1 VSRANVLYLAR
12 TWGVGGAQTLIG
24 LLLRHLPR
32 SDFNVV
38 VAPYDAGEE
47 AEAEFLAFL
56 QRRAI
61 ETSAD
66 RVPWRGLSS
75 LPAARRRI
83 RELVERHRID
93 LVHTH
98 DNLSNALVALDRRR
112 LPCACV
118 ASAYGWFEPRRSV
131 RVPSGEGWFGPGW
144 RQKILL
150 YYWLDL
156 NFSLP
161 RFDFVYTVSEDM
173 KRKLLRGRTAEERIR
188 VIHTGLAPGSVESAL
203 TAGDARERLGL
214 PRGAFVVGVVARL
227 SGEKG
232 HLVLLSAI
240 ARMTGAPDAHLL
252 VVGTGYMQPIL
263 ARRAQELGLEGR
275 VHIPGYVDDLPAA
288 LKAMDVCVL
297 PSILDEGFPTVLLEA
312 QMAGLPVIGADIGGM
327 RETMLPGVTGLLARS
342 GDPDDL
348 ASALEQLR
356 SDPALRAS
364 MSAAA
369 RPWVEQTFPLS
380 AMMDGVSRMYAD
392 ALAQGPG
399 RRKF

>member
-1 VSRANVLYLAR
+1 
-12 TWGVGGAQTLIG
+12 
-24 LLLRHLPR
+24 
-32 SDFNVV
+32 
-38 VAPYDAGEE
+38 
-47 AEAEFLAFL
+47 
-56 QRRAI
+56 
-61 ETSAD
+61 
-66 RVPWRGLSS
+66 
-75 LPAARRRI
+75 
-83 RELVERHRID
+83 
-93 LVHTH
+93 
-98 DNLSNALVALDRRR
+98 
-112 LPCACV
+112 
-118 ASAYGWFEPRRSV
+118 
-131 RVPSGEGWFGPGW
+131 
-144 RQKILL
+144 
-150 YYWLDL
+150 
-156 NFSLP
+156 
-161 RFDFVYTVSEDM
+161 
-173 KRKLLRGRTAEERIR
+173 
-188 VIHTGLAPGSVESAL
+188 VIHTGLGQDSLESPL